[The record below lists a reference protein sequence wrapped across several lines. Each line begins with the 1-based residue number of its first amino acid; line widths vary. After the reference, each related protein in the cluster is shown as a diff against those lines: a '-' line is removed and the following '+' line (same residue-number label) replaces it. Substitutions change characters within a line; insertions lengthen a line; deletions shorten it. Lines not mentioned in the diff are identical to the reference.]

1 MDIGGVWNTTYKGG
15 IDMLNK
21 EECIKA
27 LETLSSPPYES
38 SCGGC
43 ICGVSDCGDCPNNK
57 ANKLLNQLIR
67 EHFDKNTL
75 VKCEKCG
82 KEMSYVL
89 VNKFNYSGSDSFLKY
104 SYNRI
109 GDCISIVADRNWTGY
124 ELSEEEMLET
134 IVCPHCGKYPF
145 QSKEIH
151 VYDEVEI
158 VMFPKENKNVD

>member
-1 MDIGGVWNTTYKGG
+1 M
-15 IDMLNK
+15 MLTK
-21 EECIKA
+21 EECLNAVDELILNWGYEGIEED
-27 LETLSSPPYES
+27 LEPIY
-38 SCGGC
+38 
-43 ICGVSDCGDCPNNK
+43 
-57 ANKLLNQLIR
+57 QLIN
-67 EHFDKNTL
+67 EHFNKNTL

-124 ELSEEEMLET
+124 ELSEEEILET

>member
-1 MDIGGVWNTTYKGG
+1 M
-15 IDMLNK
+15 MLTK
-21 EECIKA
+21 EEC
-27 LETLSSPPYES
+27 LNS
-38 SCGGC
+38 
-43 ICGVSDCGDCPNNK
+43 V
-57 ANKLLNQLIR
+57 NKLILNWGYEGLEEDLEPIYQLIN

-82 KEMSYVL
+82 KEMPYLL
-89 VNKFNYSGSDSFLKY
+89 VNEFNYSGSDSFLRY

-109 GDCISIVADRNWTGY
+109 EGCVSIVTFRNWTGY

-158 VMFPKENKNVD
+158 VMFPK

>member
-1 MDIGGVWNTTYKGG
+1 MKVSKRGLKNKLERKLK
-15 IDMLNK
+15 MLSR
-21 EECIKA
+21 EECLNAVDELILNWGYEGIEED
-27 LETLSSPPYES
+27 LEPIY
-38 SCGGC
+38 
-43 ICGVSDCGDCPNNK
+43 
-57 ANKLLNQLIR
+57 QLIN
-67 EHFDKNTL
+67 EHFNKNTL

-82 KEMSYVL
+82 KEMPYVL

-124 ELSEEEMLET
+124 ELSEEEILET

>member
-1 MDIGGVWNTTYKGG
+1 
-15 IDMLNK
+15 MLNK
-21 EECIKA
+21 EECEKA
-27 LETLSSPPYES
+27 LYELSLMTAIAEKEECNGCSCE
-38 SCGGC
+38 SCGLRKDSECKGN
-43 ICGVSDCGDCPNNK
+43 SYLWYFK
-57 ANKLLNQLIR
+57 KLIE
-67 EHFDKNTL
+67 EHFNKNTL

-82 KEMSYVL
+82 KEMPYVL
-89 VNKFNYSGSDSFLKY
+89 INKFNYSGSDSFLKY

-109 GDCISIVADRNWTGY
+109 GGCVSIVADRNWTGY

>member
-1 MDIGGVWNTTYKGG
+1 M
-15 IDMLNK
+15 MLTK
-21 EECIKA
+21 EECINA
-27 LETLSSPPYES
+27 VDELILNWGYEGIEEDLEPIY
-38 SCGGC
+38 
-43 ICGVSDCGDCPNNK
+43 
-57 ANKLLNQLIR
+57 QLIN

-109 GDCISIVADRNWTGY
+109 GDCISIVADRNWAGH
-124 ELSEEEMLET
+124 ELSQEEMLET

>member
-1 MDIGGVWNTTYKGG
+1 
-15 IDMLNK
+15 MLTK
-21 EECIKA
+21 EECLNSVDELILNWGYEGIEED
-27 LETLSSPPYES
+27 LEPIY
-38 SCGGC
+38 
-43 ICGVSDCGDCPNNK
+43 
-57 ANKLLNQLIR
+57 QLIN

-82 KEMSYVL
+82 KEMPYLL
-89 VNKFNYSGSDSFLKY
+89 VEMFNRDGSDFFLRY

-109 GDCISIVADRNWTGY
+109 GGCVSIVADSNWTGY

-134 IVCPHCGKYPF
+134 IVCPHCGKHPF

-158 VMFPKENKNVD
+158 VMFPKESENAN

>member
-1 MDIGGVWNTTYKGG
+1 
-15 IDMLNK
+15 MLTK
-21 EECIKA
+21 EECLNAVDELILNWGYEGIEED
-27 LETLSSPPYES
+27 LEPIY
-38 SCGGC
+38 
-43 ICGVSDCGDCPNNK
+43 
-57 ANKLLNQLIR
+57 KLIN

-124 ELSEEEMLET
+124 ELSEEEILET

>member
-1 MDIGGVWNTTYKGG
+1 
-15 IDMLNK
+15 MLTK
-21 EECIKA
+21 EECLEALSEIEYSLCELEEIKA
-27 LETLSSPPYES
+27 GVVVNCLFDENLET
-38 SCGGC
+38 
-43 ICGVSDCGDCPNNK
+43 IK
-57 ANKLLNQLIR
+57 QLIE
-67 EHFDKNTL
+67 EHFNKNTL

-109 GDCISIVADRNWTGY
+109 GGCVSIVTDRNWTGY
-124 ELSEEEMLET
+124 ELSEEEILET

-158 VMFPKENKNVD
+158 VMFPKENKKC

>member
-1 MDIGGVWNTTYKGG
+1 
-15 IDMLNK
+15 MLTR
-21 EECIKA
+21 EECLNAVDELILNWGYEGIEED
-27 LETLSSPPYES
+27 LEPIY
-38 SCGGC
+38 
-43 ICGVSDCGDCPNNK
+43 
-57 ANKLLNQLIR
+57 QLIN

>member
-1 MDIGGVWNTTYKGG
+1 
-15 IDMLNK
+15 MLTK
-21 EECIKA
+21 EECLNAVNELILNWGYEG
-27 LETLSSPPYES
+27 LEEDLEPIY
-38 SCGGC
+38 
-43 ICGVSDCGDCPNNK
+43 
-57 ANKLLNQLIR
+57 QLIR

-82 KEMSYVL
+82 KEMPYVL

-109 GDCISIVADRNWTGY
+109 EDCVSIVTDSNWTGY

-145 QSKEIH
+145 QSKGIH

-158 VMFPKENKNVD
+158 VMFPKEDKDVD

>member
-1 MDIGGVWNTTYKGG
+1 M
-15 IDMLNK
+15 MLTK
-21 EECIKA
+21 EECLNAVDELILNWGYEG
-27 LETLSSPPYES
+27 LEEDLEPIY
-38 SCGGC
+38 
-43 ICGVSDCGDCPNNK
+43 
-57 ANKLLNQLIR
+57 QLIN

-158 VMFPKENKNVD
+158 VMFPKENKNVE

>member
-1 MDIGGVWNTTYKGG
+1 MNLLT
-15 IDMLNK
+15 K
-21 EECIKA
+21 EECLNAVDELILNWGYEGIEED
-27 LETLSSPPYES
+27 LEPIY
-38 SCGGC
+38 
-43 ICGVSDCGDCPNNK
+43 
-57 ANKLLNQLIR
+57 QLIN
-67 EHFDKNTL
+67 EHFNKNTL

-82 KEMSYVL
+82 KEMPYVL

-145 QSKEIH
+145 QSKGIH

-158 VMFPKENKNVD
+158 VMFHRKEVQE

>member
-1 MDIGGVWNTTYKGG
+1 
-15 IDMLNK
+15 MLTK
-21 EECIKA
+21 EECYIA
-27 LETLSSPPYES
+27 LNDMYDSTLLSKD
-38 SCGGC
+38 
-43 ICGVSDCGDCPNNK
+43 DCKENREIL
-57 ANKLLNQLIR
+57 AQLIE
-67 EHFDKNTL
+67 EHFNKNTL

-82 KEMSYVL
+82 KEMPYVL

>member
-1 MDIGGVWNTTYKGG
+1 
-15 IDMLNK
+15 MLTK
-21 EECIKA
+21 EECENALDNIICNIGVARSDYRKSGKA
-27 LETLSSPPYES
+27 KEDYHTLKS
-38 SCGGC
+38 
-43 ICGVSDCGDCPNNK
+43 
-57 ANKLLNQLIR
+57 LIE
-67 EHFDKNTL
+67 EHFNKNTL

-82 KEMSYVL
+82 KEMPYVL

>member
-1 MDIGGVWNTTYKGG
+1 MIT
-15 IDMLNK
+15 K
-21 EECIKA
+21 EECLNA
-27 LETLSSPPYES
+27 LDELILNWGYE
-38 SCGGC
+38 GLEEDLEP
-43 ICGVSDCGDCPNNK
+43 IY
-57 ANKLLNQLIR
+57 QLIN

-109 GDCISIVADRNWTGY
+109 GDCVSIVADRNWTGY

>member
-1 MDIGGVWNTTYKGG
+1 
-15 IDMLNK
+15 MLTK
-21 EECIKA
+21 EECLNAVNELILNWGYEGIEED
-27 LETLSSPPYES
+27 LEPIY
-38 SCGGC
+38 
-43 ICGVSDCGDCPNNK
+43 
-57 ANKLLNQLIR
+57 QLIN

-89 VNKFNYSGSDSFLKY
+89 VNKFNYSGSDFFLKY

-151 VYDEVEI
+151 VCDEVEI
-158 VMFPKENKNVD
+158 VMFPKENKDVD

>member
-1 MDIGGVWNTTYKGG
+1 M
-15 IDMLNK
+15 MLTK
-21 EECIKA
+21 EECLNAVDELILNRGYEGIEED
-27 LETLSSPPYES
+27 LEPIY
-38 SCGGC
+38 
-43 ICGVSDCGDCPNNK
+43 
-57 ANKLLNQLIR
+57 QLIN

-151 VYDEVEI
+151 VYDDVEI

>member
-1 MDIGGVWNTTYKGG
+1 
-15 IDMLNK
+15 MLNR
-21 EECIKA
+21 EECLNAVNELILNWGYEG
-27 LETLSSPPYES
+27 LEEDLEPIY
-38 SCGGC
+38 
-43 ICGVSDCGDCPNNK
+43 
-57 ANKLLNQLIR
+57 QLII

-82 KEMSYVL
+82 KEMPYVL

-109 GDCISIVADRNWTGY
+109 GGCVSIVADRNWTGY

-158 VMFPKENKNVD
+158 VMFPKEETLSN

>member
-1 MDIGGVWNTTYKGG
+1 
-15 IDMLNK
+15 MLTK
-21 EECIKA
+21 EECLNSVNELILNWWYEGLVED
-27 LETLSSPPYES
+27 LEPIY
-38 SCGGC
+38 
-43 ICGVSDCGDCPNNK
+43 
-57 ANKLLNQLIR
+57 QLIE
-67 EHFDKNTL
+67 EHFNKNDL

-82 KEMSYVL
+82 KEMPYVL

-109 GDCISIVADRNWTGY
+109 GGCVSIVADRNWTGY
-124 ELSEEEMLET
+124 ELSEEEIPET

-151 VYDEVEI
+151 VCDEVEI

>member
-1 MDIGGVWNTTYKGG
+1 M
-15 IDMLNK
+15 MLIK
-21 EECIKA
+21 EECLNAVDELILNWGYEGIEED
-27 LETLSSPPYES
+27 LEPIY
-38 SCGGC
+38 
-43 ICGVSDCGDCPNNK
+43 
-57 ANKLLNQLIR
+57 KLIN

-124 ELSEEEMLET
+124 ELSEEEILET

>member
-1 MDIGGVWNTTYKGG
+1 
-15 IDMLNK
+15 MLTK
-21 EECIKA
+21 EECLNA
-27 LETLSSPPYES
+27 LDELILNWGYE
-38 SCGGC
+38 GLEEDLEP
-43 ICGVSDCGDCPNNK
+43 IY
-57 ANKLLNQLIR
+57 QLIN

>member
-1 MDIGGVWNTTYKGG
+1 MDIGGVWNAAYKGG
-15 IDMLNK
+15 IEMLSK
-21 EECIKA
+21 EECLNA
-27 LETLSSPPYES
+27 LNELILNWGYE
-38 SCGGC
+38 G
-43 ICGVSDCGDCPNNK
+43 IEEDLEPIY
-57 ANKLLNQLIR
+57 QLIN

-82 KEMSYVL
+82 KEMPYVL

-109 GDCISIVADRNWTGY
+109 GYCISIVADRNWTGY

>member
-1 MDIGGVWNTTYKGG
+1 
-15 IDMLNK
+15 MLTK
-21 EECIKA
+21 EECYIA
-27 LETLSSPPYES
+27 LNDMYDSTLLSKD
-38 SCGGC
+38 
-43 ICGVSDCGDCPNNK
+43 DCKGNCK
-57 ANKLLNQLIR
+57 ILAQLIE
-67 EHFDKNTL
+67 EHFNKNTL

-124 ELSEEEMLET
+124 ELSEEDMLET

>member
-1 MDIGGVWNTTYKGG
+1 
-15 IDMLNK
+15 MLTEK
-21 EECIKA
+21 ECREA

-57 ANKLLNQLIR
+57 ANKLLNQLID

-82 KEMSYVL
+82 KEMSYLL
-89 VNKFNYSGSDSFLKY
+89 VDKFNHDGSDSFLKY

-109 GDCISIVADRNWTGY
+109 KGCVSIVTDRNWTGY

-158 VMFPKENKNVD
+158 VMFPKENKNVE

>member
-1 MDIGGVWNTTYKGG
+1 M
-15 IDMLNK
+15 MLTK
-21 EECIKA
+21 EECLNAVDELILNWGYEG
-27 LETLSSPPYES
+27 LEEDLKPIY
-38 SCGGC
+38 
-43 ICGVSDCGDCPNNK
+43 
-57 ANKLLNQLIR
+57 QLIN

>member
-1 MDIGGVWNTTYKGG
+1 
-15 IDMLNK
+15 MLTK
-21 EECIKA
+21 EECLNAVDELILNWGYEGIEED
-27 LETLSSPPYES
+27 LEPIY
-38 SCGGC
+38 
-43 ICGVSDCGDCPNNK
+43 
-57 ANKLLNQLIR
+57 QLIN

-75 VKCEKCG
+75 VKCDKCG

-109 GDCISIVADRNWTGY
+109 GYCISIVTDRNWTGY
-124 ELSEEEMLET
+124 ELSEEEILET
-134 IVCPHCGKYPF
+134 IACPHCGKYPF

>member
-1 MDIGGVWNTTYKGG
+1 MNLLT
-15 IDMLNK
+15 K
-21 EECIKA
+21 EECEKA
-27 LETLSSPPYES
+27 LNSLYK
-38 SCGGC
+38 
-43 ICGVSDCGDCPNNK
+43 VAD
-57 ANKLLNQLIR
+57 KLVLDHNIFIGSYDILKKLIE
-67 EHFDKNTL
+67 EHFNKNTL

-82 KEMSYVL
+82 KEMPYVL

-109 GDCISIVADRNWTGY
+109 GGCVSIVADRNWTGY
-124 ELSEEEMLET
+124 ELSEEEILET

>member
-1 MDIGGVWNTTYKGG
+1 MKLT
-15 IDMLNK
+15 K
-21 EECIKA
+21 EECLNAVDELILNWGYEGIEED
-27 LETLSSPPYES
+27 LEPIY
-38 SCGGC
+38 
-43 ICGVSDCGDCPNNK
+43 
-57 ANKLLNQLIR
+57 QLIN

-151 VYDEVEI
+151 IYDEVEI

>member
-1 MDIGGVWNTTYKGG
+1 
-15 IDMLNK
+15 MLTK
-21 EECIKA
+21 EECLNAVDELILNWGYEGIEED
-27 LETLSSPPYES
+27 LEPIY
-38 SCGGC
+38 
-43 ICGVSDCGDCPNNK
+43 
-57 ANKLLNQLIR
+57 QLIN

-124 ELSEEEMLET
+124 EFSEEEMLET

>member
-1 MDIGGVWNTTYKGG
+1 M
-15 IDMLNK
+15 MLTK
-21 EECIKA
+21 EECLNAVDELILNWGYEGIEED
-27 LETLSSPPYES
+27 LEPIY
-38 SCGGC
+38 
-43 ICGVSDCGDCPNNK
+43 
-57 ANKLLNQLIR
+57 QLIN

-124 ELSEEEMLET
+124 ELSEEEVLET

>member
-1 MDIGGVWNTTYKGG
+1 M
-15 IDMLNK
+15 MLTK
-21 EECIKA
+21 EECEEALKYFFGNVIDDYLTKLDIKYFEL
-27 LETLSSPPYES
+27 LE
-38 SCGGC
+38 
-43 ICGVSDCGDCPNNK
+43 N
-57 ANKLLNQLIR
+57 LIE
-67 EHFDKNTL
+67 EHFNKNTL

-82 KEMSYVL
+82 KEMPYVL

-158 VMFPKENKNVD
+158 VMFPKEKKNVD

>member
-1 MDIGGVWNTTYKGG
+1 MMLTKEKCEEALKYFFGNVIDDYLTKLDIKYFEV
-15 IDMLNK
+15 
-21 EECIKA
+21 
-27 LETLSSPPYES
+27 LE
-38 SCGGC
+38 
-43 ICGVSDCGDCPNNK
+43 N
-57 ANKLLNQLIR
+57 LIE
-67 EHFDKNTL
+67 EHFDKNAL

-82 KEMSYVL
+82 KEMPYVL

-109 GDCISIVADRNWTGY
+109 GDCVSIVADRNWTGY
-124 ELSEEEMLET
+124 ELSEEEILET

>member
-1 MDIGGVWNTTYKGG
+1 
-15 IDMLNK
+15 MLTK
-21 EECIKA
+21 EECYIA
-27 LETLSSPPYES
+27 LNDMYDSALLSKD
-38 SCGGC
+38 
-43 ICGVSDCGDCPNNK
+43 DCKGNCK
-57 ANKLLNQLIR
+57 ILAQLIE
-67 EHFDKNTL
+67 EHFDKNIL

>member
-1 MDIGGVWNTTYKGG
+1 M
-15 IDMLNK
+15 MLTK
-21 EECIKA
+21 EECLNAVNELILNWGYEGIEED
-27 LETLSSPPYES
+27 LEPIY
-38 SCGGC
+38 
-43 ICGVSDCGDCPNNK
+43 
-57 ANKLLNQLIR
+57 QLIN
-67 EHFDKNTL
+67 EHFNKNAL

>member
-1 MDIGGVWNTTYKGG
+1 MDTRVKNLKIIRGVMNLLT
-15 IDMLNK
+15 K
-21 EECIKA
+21 EECLNSVNELILNWGYEG
-27 LETLSSPPYES
+27 LEEDLEPIY
-38 SCGGC
+38 
-43 ICGVSDCGDCPNNK
+43 
-57 ANKLLNQLIR
+57 QLIN
-67 EHFDKNTL
+67 EHFNKNTL

-124 ELSEEEMLET
+124 ELSEEEILET

>member
-1 MDIGGVWNTTYKGG
+1 M
-15 IDMLNK
+15 MLTK
-21 EECIKA
+21 EECLNAVDELILNWGYEGIEED
-27 LETLSSPPYES
+27 LEPIY
-38 SCGGC
+38 
-43 ICGVSDCGDCPNNK
+43 
-57 ANKLLNQLIR
+57 QLIN
-67 EHFDKNTL
+67 EHFNKNTL

-109 GDCISIVADRNWTGY
+109 GDCISIVTDRNWTGY
-124 ELSEEEMLET
+124 ELSEEEILET